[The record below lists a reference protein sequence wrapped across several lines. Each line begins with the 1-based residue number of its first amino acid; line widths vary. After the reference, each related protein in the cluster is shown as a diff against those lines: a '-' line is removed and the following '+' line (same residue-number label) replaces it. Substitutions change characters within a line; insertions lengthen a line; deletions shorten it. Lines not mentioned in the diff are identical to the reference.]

1 MAAAGHP
8 LDATAGPVI
17 TNFPI
22 WLAESQRI
30 PALALPDESPT
41 DVLDLAHDPAFA
53 GTHLLVIVGEGHGRW
68 PAVLDTATDGAA
80 CFRELDLGPGPSGPT
95 RSARGRP
102 GLRGRLPMNDDPYT
116 PKSMEAARSEA
127 HAGGDRFD
135 GLHAEATAAVGQSA
149 YTLRRLRE
157 RYREAYD
164 EKLARWQTLRDDLER
179 LEGGRV
185 ADAAHDAADP
195 TGGDAPEGDMIASTP
210 LPVGID
216 ERRTR
221 VLRQEV
227 DRLVWELAD
236 HQAELGRL
244 DLGLRTLERTRRFLE
259 RGDETLVTEPGAPT
273 TNADIAMR
281 IVEAAGGRAVAS
293 RAGDPRRAGPG
304 LSNAIFQVE
313 FIERVMATDP
323 RLAGTELATLREL
336 LRRELGDVRTFISQL
351 RPPLLDELGL
361 DGGDRRRRRACTRR
375 DDRRHHDRARRRR
388 PTRLGEAAR
397 DRRPARRPGGTA
409 ECPQARSGDDT

>member
-1 MAAAGHP
+1 
-8 LDATAGPVI
+8 
-17 TNFPI
+17 
-22 WLAESQRI
+22 
-30 PALALPDESPT
+30 
-41 DVLDLAHDPAFA
+41 
-53 GTHLLVIVGEGHGRW
+53 
-68 PAVLDTATDGAA
+68 
-80 CFRELDLGPGPSGPT
+80 
-95 RSARGRP
+95 
-102 GLRGRLPMNDDPYT
+102 MNDDPYT

-135 GLHAEATAAVGQSA
+135 GLHEEATAAVGQGASS
-149 YTLRRLRE
+149 LRRLRE

-259 RGDETLVTEPGAPT
+259 RGDEALVAEPGAPT

-281 IVEAAGGRAVAS
+281 IVESEEAERS
-293 RAGDPRRAGPG
+293 RLAQEIHDGPAQS

-323 RLAGTELATLREL
+323 RLAGTELRQLRVL
-336 LRRELGDVRTFISQL
+336 LRRELGDMRTFISQL
-351 RPPLLDELGL
+351 RPPRLDEVGL
-361 DGGDRRRRRACTRR
+361 DAAIDDAIEHARAVTTVAITASLEGST
-375 DDRRHHDRARRRR
+375 DG
-388 PTRLGEAAR
+388 LGEAAR
-397 DRRPARRPGGTA
+397 TVVLRVVQEALQNVRKHASATNVTVSTWVDDEGFVIEIRDDGRGFDDEAVAADGRRHFGLQFMNERAELIGARLDVRSRPDDGTA
-409 ECPQARSGDDT
+409 VRLTIPTDDATGEEESR